1 MQYSTVQNQSL
12 LMLILDGVGRYC
24 QLYTNFAG
32 VNLGWTV
39 NIVQYSTVQ
48 YGKYSTA
55 STVSIKQ
62 FSYIET

>member
-1 MQYSTVQNQSL
+1 MF
-12 LMLILDGVGRYC
+12 IIGGAGRYC

-55 STVSIKQ
+55 STVSTVSIKQ

>member
-1 MQYSTVQNQSL
+1 MS
-12 LMLILDGVGRYC
+12 ILDGAGRYC

-55 STVSIKQ
+55 STVSTLSTKQ

>member
-1 MQYSTVQNQSL
+1 
-12 LMLILDGVGRYC
+12 MLFIDGAGRYC

-55 STVSIKQ
+55 STVSTVSIKQ

>member
-1 MQYSTVQNQSL
+1 
-12 LMLILDGVGRYC
+12 MLILDGAGRYC
-24 QLYTNFAG
+24 HLYTNFAG
-32 VNLGWTV
+32 VNFGWTV

-55 STVSIKQ
+55 ITVRTVSIKQ